1 LRHLA
6 WPSLVFASLILG
18 CRPAAEAPAPV
29 GTAGPAAVLTVSL
42 TPLRDGLVASV
53 HKGPKRGVRRVLKE
67 GRTAGQDVWTVT
79 AGRAAAVFEENSAL
93 CPLCGVLQATVD
105 VTAGRFTPP
114 LSGQKI
120 ESVAASSLH
129 VRVPVR
135 LRAAQSMARPGWWEV
150 RLGRDTAVE
159 ASADWVTPFSAK
171 VPSTLTAALTD
182 LAFQVALAEAA
193 LMPGRSPLLELRPWA
208 TETAELRLD
217 RVDLRLSKRLL
228 ELRLYPSATAG
239 LKQSASPAEVVVMG
253 NEFQLA
259 VSEEFAGR
267 LRPAEATASPTSAPL
282 SLDGVLLKDA
292 RGRVGPLSY
301 SGSGGDGLL
310 LGGSFV
316 RAPKAPRLPPKP
328 LRPGESRLPR
338 RQVR

>member
-1 LRHLA
+1 VE
-6 WPSLVFASLILG
+6 P
-18 CRPAAEAPAPV
+18 
-29 GTAGPAAVLTVSL
+29 AGPAAVLTVSL

-53 HKGPKRGVRRVLKE
+53 HKGPKRGVRRLLKE
-67 GRTAGQDVWTVT
+67 GRTAGQTVWTVT

-93 CPLCGVLQATVD
+93 CPRCGVLQATVD

-114 LSGQKI
+114 LSGQQI
-120 ESVAASSLH
+120 ESVAVSSLH

-135 LRAAQSMARPGWWEV
+135 LHVAQSMARPGWWAV
-150 RLGRDTAVE
+150 RLGRDTTVE
-159 ASADWVTPFSAK
+159 TSAEWVRPFSGIA
-171 VPSTLTAALTD
+171 PSSLSASLTD
-182 LAFQVALAEAA
+182 LALEVALAEAA

-208 TETAELRLD
+208 TETPELRLE

-228 ELRLYPSATAG
+228 ELRLYPSTTAR
-239 LKQSASPAEVVVMG
+239 LRDSAGPAEVVVMG

-267 LRPAEATASPTSAPL
+267 LDPAEAAEVSSAARL
-282 SLDGVLLKDA
+282 SLEGVLLKDA

-301 SGSGGDGLL
+301 SGSGGDALL

-316 RAPKAPRLPPKP
+316 REPKAPRLPPKP